1 MWQAQ
6 KKIME
11 REERRK
17 NDFPVGII
25 LGHMMK
31 NCMTVIVLK
40 RQMGRYR
47 GFMYKVWRSST
58 CIKIFKPTVASRLFN
73 VIGNSYGIGALRA
86 G

>member
-17 NDFPVGII
+17 NWFPVRLV

-31 NCMTVIVLK
+31 NHMTVILLLN
-40 RQMGRYR
+40 R
-47 GFMYKVWRSST
+47 W
-58 CIKIFKPTVASRLFN
+58 
-73 VIGNSYGIGALRA
+73 GAIEDLL
-86 G
+86 

>member
-17 NDFPVGII
+17 NWFPVRLV

-31 NCMTVIVLK
+31 NHMTVILLLNRWGAIEDLLQK
-40 RQMGRYR
+40 
-47 GFMYKVWRSST
+47 
-58 CIKIFKPTVASRLFN
+58 AE
-73 VIGNSYGIGALRA
+73 VIP
-86 G
+86 